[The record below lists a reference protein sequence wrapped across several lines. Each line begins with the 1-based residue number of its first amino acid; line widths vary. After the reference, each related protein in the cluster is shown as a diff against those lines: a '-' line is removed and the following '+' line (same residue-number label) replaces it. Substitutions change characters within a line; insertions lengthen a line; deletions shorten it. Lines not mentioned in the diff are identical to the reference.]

1 MPDARAEEAESVDR
15 CGAGSVLGSTGTI
28 DAWRIREE
36 ESARLGLIVH
46 NQPDELWIREVSLNS
61 MYGKLEVQYITI
73 KSAFSTA

>member
-1 MPDARAEEAESVDR
+1 MLDARAEKAESVDR

-28 DAWRIREE
+28 VAWRREE

-46 NQPDELWIREVSLNS
+46 NQPDELWTREVSPNS